1 MTYAPFFLKLNDTTR
16 TTIVGGGVV
25 AMAKA
30 ETMLGFGVQVR
41 VVAENILPE
50 LEVLLIQKKVPFLRD
65 RYAQRHIQDARIVI
79 AATDDPALNAQI
91 HSDAKALGA
100 WVNVV
105 DKPELCDFIFPATV
119 RRGDIQIAISTAGS
133 SPLLARLLKRRI
145 EQMLPWNLERLGD
158 WLREKRSL
166 VAKNFRHM
174 QVRRLFWDRLLEGP
188 IAQEVLEGNDAK
200 AEVLLAQALVEHE
213 NAPRAA
219 LYLIGAGPGHPDLLT
234 VRAVQLLAQAE
245 VVLYDHLIPPD
256 VLNRYARK
264 EALKLPVGKRAADHS
279 RTQGEITGLIEQHL
293 RANKIV
299 VRLKGG
305 DPGIYAHA
313 AEEIEIAH
321 RLGVP
326 CQVVPGITAA
336 LGCAALAGIPLTE
349 RNGASGVRFLTI
361 YDETLHDGNFWQSLA
376 LGSSDTLVFYMSTK
390 RRVWLCQKLLSLGFR
405 ADMPILLVEQGTTP
419 FHMEYEATLGT
430 FDTLY
435 NGHNFITPALLIV
448 GDVVRWRSKHGWK
461 EPSAAR
467 RSFFQK
473 EAHHAGK

>member
-1 MTYAPFFLKLNDTTR
+1 MTYAPFFLKLNDTSR
-16 TTIVGGGVV
+16 TTIVGGGAV

-30 ETMLGFGVQVR
+30 ETMLGFGAEVR
-41 VVAENILPE
+41 VVSERILPE
-50 LEVLLIQKKVPFLRD
+50 LQALLRQGNASFLEA
-65 RYAQRHIQDARIVI
+65 RYEARHLQGARIVI

-91 HSDAKALGA
+91 HADAKALGA

-105 DKPELCDFIFPATV
+105 DKPDLCDFIFPATIK
-119 RRGDIQIAISTAGS
+119 RGDIQIAISTAGS

-166 VAKNFRHM
+166 VAKSFRHM
-174 QVRRLFWDRLLEGP
+174 QVRRQFWDRVLEGP

-219 LYLIGAGPGHPDLLT
+219 LYLIGAGPGHPDLIT
-234 VRAVQLLAQAE
+234 VRAVQLLWQAD

-256 VLNRYARK
+256 TLTRYARR
-264 EALKLPVGKRAADHS
+264 EAHKLPVGKRADDHS

-313 AEEIEIAH
+313 AEEIEVAQK
-321 RLGVP
+321 LGVP
-326 CQVVPGITAA
+326 CQIVPGITAA
-336 LGCAALAGIPLTE
+336 LGCAATAGIPLTE
-349 RNGASGVRFLTI
+349 RGGASGVRFLTL
-361 YDETLHDGNFWQSLA
+361 YDETLHDENFWQSLA
-376 LGSSDTLVFYMSTK
+376 LSASDTLVFYMSTS
-390 RRVWLCQKLLSLGFR
+390 RRAWLFQKLLSLGFKT
-405 ADMPILLVEQGTTP
+405 DLPVLLIEQGTTP
-419 FHMEYEATLGT
+419 LHAEYEATLGT
-430 FDTLY
+430 FDALY
-435 NGHNFITPALLIV
+435 SGHSFITPALLIV
-448 GDVVRWRSKHGWK
+448 GDVVRWRARHGWK
-461 EPSAAR
+461 EPTAER
-467 RSFFQK
+467 RAFFQK
-473 EAHHAGK
+473 EAHHAH